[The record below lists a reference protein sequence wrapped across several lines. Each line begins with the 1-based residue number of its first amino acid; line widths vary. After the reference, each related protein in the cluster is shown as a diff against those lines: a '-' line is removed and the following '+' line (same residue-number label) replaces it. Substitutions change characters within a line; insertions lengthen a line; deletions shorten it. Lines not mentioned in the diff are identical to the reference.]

1 MDKRDS
7 SFGELVSK
15 LEASIRDVASMAK
28 GSETESENL
37 LEFGVLAE
45 KFVPI
50 LDDLSDNDKA
60 KGSSPMRKAVESLDK
75 EFGRA
80 KALIRSPNA
89 REAVKQIEDLTHD
102 LGRSL
107 GLVLFA
113 RLDIST
119 EIKQKISA
127 LHRELMNTNF
137 TTSQITSS
145 STSSEMGF
153 YSESE
158 VEEEEDNIVE
168 EERINLDIN
177 DLVLQLKYGDDDQ
190 LKCALLGLQHV
201 VNGKVVNQEWISEHS
216 IVPILINRLSV
227 GKQNSRL
234 TVMRILRTLASQ
246 DAINKE
252 KMADDGSL
260 SVLVKSL
267 ARDVEERREAVGLLL
282 SLSDLNAVRRRI
294 GRLQG
299 CIVMLVAVLNSE
311 DSIASN
317 DACKLLNALSSNTQ
331 NALHMAEAGYFKPLV
346 QYLKEGSDMSKILMA
361 SALSRMELTDQSKA
375 SLGEDGAI
383 NPLVKMFSAGKLEAK
398 LSALGALHD
407 LSSSTENIQRLVS
420 SGIVG
425 YLLQLLFSVTSVL
438 MTLREPASAI
448 LARIAHSE
456 SALVNPEVAQQ
467 MLSLLNLSSP
477 TIQCHLLQA
486 LNSIAAHPSASKVK
500 RKMREKG
507 AFQLLLP
514 FLTESN
520 PKIRTDALKL
530 LYTLSKDSPE
540 ELGEQL
546 GESHLFTLVSITATS
561 ISMIEK
567 AAAVGILSNIPIADK
582 KATDAMKTANLLPIL
597 LSAKSSS
604 SATSTSTDQAE
615 LWLEESVAGVLIRF
629 TIPSDKK
636 MQHFSAEHGVILSL
650 VKLLSSGSPL
660 ARARAANA
668 LAQLSQNSFSLAKSK
683 RSRWLCVSPSSD
695 ALCEVHESFCKVK
708 CTFCIVKAGAV
719 APLIHALEGKEREA
733 DEAVLDAL
741 GTLIQDDNC
750 ENGSNYLAKISG
762 VAALIKVLESG
773 NVKAQEKALTMLE
786 KIFSIDEH
794 RLKYGASAQ
803 MVLIDLAQTANSR
816 LKSTAARILAQLELL
831 QIQSSYF

>member
-1 MDKRDS
+1 MDERDR

-15 LEASIRDVASMAK
+15 LRASIRDVASMVK
-28 GSETESENL
+28 GSGAESEVL
-37 LEFGVLAE
+37 VEFGALAE

-50 LDDLSDNDKA
+50 LDDLSGNAAA
-60 KGSSPMRKAVESLDK
+60 KGSSPMRSAVESLDK

-80 KALIRSPNA
+80 KALIRSPNS
-89 REAVKQIEDLTHD
+89 REPVKQIEGLTHD

-113 RLDIST
+113 RRDISM
-119 EIKQKISA
+119 EIKQKIGA

-137 TTSQITSS
+137 AAGQITCSS
-145 STSSEMGF
+145 GSSELGF
-153 YSESE
+153 DSESE
-158 VEEEEDNIVE
+158 MEEEDIIE

-177 DLVLQLKYGDDDQ
+177 DVALQLKYGDDDQ
-190 LKCALLGLQHV
+190 LKFALLGLQDMV
-201 VNGKVVNQEWISEHS
+201 IGKVVNEEWISDQA
-216 IVPILINRLSV
+216 IVPILVNRLSE

-234 TVMRILRTLASQ
+234 TVIRILRTLASQ
-246 DAINKE
+246 DAKNKE
-252 KMADDGSL
+252 KMADVDSL

-267 ARDVEERREAVGLLL
+267 ARDVEEKREAVGLLL
-282 SLSDLNAVRRRI
+282 SLSDLNTVRRRI
-294 GRLQG
+294 GRIQG
-299 CIVMLVAVLNSE
+299 CIVMLVAMLNCE

-317 DACKLLNALSSNTQ
+317 DAHKLLNALSSNTQ

-383 NPLVKMFSAGKLEAK
+383 NTLVKMFSTGKLEAK
-398 LSALGALHD
+398 LSALSALHD
-407 LSSSTENIQRLVS
+407 LSSLAENIQRLVG

-448 LARIAHSE
+448 LAQIAQSE
-456 SALVNPEVAQQ
+456 SVLVNPEVAQQ

-520 PKIRTDALKL
+520 SKIRTDALKL
-530 LYTLSKDSPE
+530 LYALSKDSPE

-561 ISMIEK
+561 VSTIEK
-567 AAAVGILSNIPIADK
+567 AAAVGILSNLPTADK
-582 KATDAMKTANLLPIL
+582 KATDTMKRANLLPIL
-597 LSAKSSS
+597 LSTKSCS
-604 SATSTSTDQAE
+604 SATSTSTDQTE
-615 LWLEESVAGVLIRF
+615 LWLEESIAGILIRF

-636 MQHFSAEHGVILSL
+636 LQHFSAEHGAILSL
-650 VKLLSSGSPL
+650 VKLLSSGSQL
-660 ARARAANA
+660 ARARAVTA
-668 LAQLSQNSFSLAKSK
+668 LAQLSQSSFSLAKFK

-695 ALCEVHESFCKVK
+695 ALCEVHDSFCGVK

-719 APLIHALEGKEREA
+719 APMIHALDGKEREA

-741 GTLIQDDNC
+741 ATLIQG
-750 ENGSNYLAKISG
+750 ENFESGSNYLAKMS
-762 VAALIKVLESG
+762 VVPALIKVLESG
-773 NVKAQEKALTMLE
+773 NTKAQEKALTMLE
-786 KIFSIDEH
+786 NIFRIDEH

-803 MVLIDLAQTANSR
+803 MVLIDLAQSANSR
-816 LKSTAARILAQLELL
+816 LKSTVARILAQLELL